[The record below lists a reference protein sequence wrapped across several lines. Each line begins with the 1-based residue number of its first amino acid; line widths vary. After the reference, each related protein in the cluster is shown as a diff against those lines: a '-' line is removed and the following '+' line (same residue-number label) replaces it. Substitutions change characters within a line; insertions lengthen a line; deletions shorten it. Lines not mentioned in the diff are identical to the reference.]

1 MSADF
6 NVNAAFS
13 SILQAIQTRED
24 ELKTSMSDLEGEQQI
39 SDQEMLR
46 LQFQVNQY
54 NVFLETASTITKAL
68 TDQAKQM
75 AQRSNYVR

>member
-1 MSADF
+1 MSSDF

-13 SILQAIQTRED
+13 SIMQAIQSREN
-24 ELKTSMSDLEGEQQI
+24 ELSASMSKLEGSEQI
-39 SDQEMLR
+39 SDQDMLK

-68 TDQAKQM
+68 TDQAKQL
-75 AQRSNYVR
+75 AQRSS

>member
-1 MSADF
+1 MSSEF

-13 SILQAIQTRED
+13 SIMQAIQSRES
-24 ELKTSMSDLEGEQQI
+24 ELAASMSKLEGSEQI
-39 SDQEMLR
+39 SDQDMLK

-68 TDQAKQM
+68 TDQAKQL
-75 AQRSNYVR
+75 AQRSN

>member
-1 MSADF
+1 MSSEF

-13 SILQAIQTRED
+13 SIMQAIQSREN
-24 ELKTSMSDLEGEQQI
+24 ELAASMSKLEGSEQI
-39 SDQEMLR
+39 SDQDMLK

-68 TDQAKQM
+68 VDQAKQM
-75 AQRSNYVR
+75 AQRSS

>member
-13 SILQAIQTRED
+13 SILQAIQSRED
-24 ELKTSMSDLEGEQQI
+24 ELKTSMTSLEGEQQI

-75 AQRSNYVR
+75 AQRSN

>member
-1 MSADF
+1 MSSEF

-13 SILQAIQTRED
+13 SIMQAIQSREN
-24 ELKTSMSDLEGEQQI
+24 ELSASMSKLEGSEQI
-39 SDQEMLR
+39 SDQDMLK

-68 TDQAKQM
+68 TDQAKQL
-75 AQRSNYVR
+75 AQRSS

>member
-1 MSADF
+1 MSSEF

-13 SILQAIQTRED
+13 SIMQAIQSRES
-24 ELKTSMSDLEGEQQI
+24 ELAASMSKLEGSEQI
-39 SDQEMLR
+39 SDQDMLK

-68 TDQAKQM
+68 VDQAKQM
-75 AQRSNYVR
+75 AQRSN

>member
-1 MSADF
+1 MSSEF

-13 SILQAIQTRED
+13 SIMQAIQSREN
-24 ELKTSMSDLEGEQQI
+24 ELAASMSKLEGSEQI
-39 SDQEMLR
+39 SDQDMLK

-68 TDQAKQM
+68 VDQAKQM
-75 AQRSNYVR
+75 AQRSN

>member
-1 MSADF
+1 MRSEF

-13 SILQAIQTRED
+13 SIMQAIQGREN
-24 ELKTSMSDLEGEQQI
+24 ELAASMSKLEGSEQI
-39 SDQEMLR
+39 SDQDMLK

-68 TDQAKQM
+68 VDQAKQM
-75 AQRSNYVR
+75 AQRSS

>member
-24 ELKTSMSDLEGEQQI
+24 ELKTSMSDLKGEQQI

-75 AQRSNYVR
+75 AQRSN

>member
-1 MSADF
+1 MSSEF

-13 SILQAIQTRED
+13 SIMQAIQSREN
-24 ELKTSMSDLEGEQQI
+24 ELSASMSKLEGSEQI
-39 SDQEMLR
+39 SDQDMLK

-68 TDQAKQM
+68 VDQAKQM
-75 AQRSNYVR
+75 AQRSN

>member
-1 MSADF
+1 MSSEF

-13 SILQAIQTRED
+13 SIMQAIQGREN
-24 ELKTSMSDLEGEQQI
+24 ELSASMSKLEGSEQI
-39 SDQEMLR
+39 SDQDMLK

-68 TDQAKQM
+68 TDQAKQL
-75 AQRSNYVR
+75 AQRSN

>member
-1 MSADF
+1 
-6 NVNAAFS
+6 
-13 SILQAIQTRED
+13 
-24 ELKTSMSDLEGEQQI
+24 MSDLEGEQQI

-75 AQRSNYVR
+75 AQRSN

>member
-13 SILQAIQTRED
+13 SILQAIQTREY
-24 ELKTSMSDLEGEQQI
+24 ELKTSMSDLKGEQQI

-75 AQRSNYVR
+75 AQRSN

>member
-1 MSADF
+1 MSSEF

-13 SILQAIQTRED
+13 SIMQAIQSRES
-24 ELKTSMSDLEGEQQI
+24 ELAASMNKLEGSEQI
-39 SDQEMLR
+39 SDQDMLK

-68 TDQAKQM
+68 TDQAKQL
-75 AQRSNYVR
+75 AQRSS

>member
-1 MSADF
+1 MSSEF

-13 SILQAIQTRED
+13 SIMQAIQGREN
-24 ELKTSMSDLEGEQQI
+24 ELAASMSKLEGSEQI
-39 SDQEMLR
+39 SDQDMLK

-68 TDQAKQM
+68 VDQAKQM
-75 AQRSNYVR
+75 AQRSS

>member
-1 MSADF
+1 MSSEF

-13 SILQAIQTRED
+13 SIMQAIQSREN
-24 ELKTSMSDLEGEQQI
+24 ELAASMSKLEGSEQI
-39 SDQEMLR
+39 SDQDMLK

-68 TDQAKQM
+68 TDQAKQL
-75 AQRSNYVR
+75 AQRSN

>member
-75 AQRSNYVR
+75 AQRSN

>member
-1 MSADF
+1 MSSEF

-13 SILQAIQTRED
+13 SIMQAIQSREN
-24 ELKTSMSDLEGEQQI
+24 ELSASMSKLEGSEQI
-39 SDQEMLR
+39 SDQDMLK

-68 TDQAKQM
+68 VDQAKQM
-75 AQRSNYVR
+75 AQRSS

>member
-1 MSADF
+1 MSSEF

-13 SILQAIQTRED
+13 SIMQAIQSREN
-24 ELKTSMSDLEGEQQI
+24 ELSASMSKLEGSEQI
-39 SDQEMLR
+39 SDQDMLK

-68 TDQAKQM
+68 TDQAKQL
-75 AQRSNYVR
+75 AHRSN

>member
-1 MSADF
+1 MSSEF

-13 SILQAIQTRED
+13 SIMQAIQSREN
-24 ELKTSMSDLEGEQQI
+24 ELSASMSKLEGSEQI
-39 SDQEMLR
+39 SDQDMLK

-68 TDQAKQM
+68 TDQAKQL
-75 AQRSNYVR
+75 AQRSN